1 MIAVAKAQSESSVRF
16 RRVPD
21 EAVAQVRPAVEALAK
36 RSPRPRPERL
46 SDIHNPWGHA
56 ATLTNAWAFLDLC
69 ESAMVLDHVTGVIG
83 RDVILWDSQLY
94 LSAADYTSFVAQR
107 REGRYW
113 PVSPLAGAIALV
125 SFASRAGL
133 HVVDLGALAATD
145 LAGIDQT
152 APLYAI
158 RYMPATS
165 RFIREPRHAANWT
178 AMEEQPL
185 INYTSR
191 PLWLVLGE
199 DRAGNDFVTGFAS
212 NAPRWAGQ

>member
-1 MIAVAKAQSESSVRF
+1 MIAVAGTQSECSVRL

-21 EAVAQVRPAVEALAK
+21 CAVVQARSAVEAMAK

-46 SDIHNPWGHA
+46 SGIHNPWGHA

-69 ESAMVLDHVTGVIG
+69 ESTMVLDQIRFTIG
-83 RDVILWDSQLY
+83 QDVILWDSELY
-94 LSAADYTSFVAQR
+94 LRGVEYISFVAER

-113 PVSPLAGAIALV
+113 PIAPLVGAIALI
-125 SFASRAGL
+125 SFASPAILYVADVKTLMAG
-133 HVVDLGALAATD
+133 DLS
-145 LAGIDQT
+145 GIDPA
-152 APLYAI
+152 APLYVI
-158 RYMPATS
+158 RYMPASS
-165 RFIREPRHAANWT
+165 RFIRDPRFPANWA

-185 INYTSR
+185 INFTSR
-191 PLWLVLGE
+191 PLWLVCGE